1 MQETNYTWANV
12 EMDKPVNPL
21 FVLLNHSDC
30 EGYIEPLDGLP
41 LAERLSS
48 IVTPWPR
55 DDRDRFAACK
65 RPASY
70 SNQG

>member
-1 MQETNYTWANV
+1 
-12 EMDKPVNPL
+12 L

-30 EGYIEPLDGLP
+30 EGYIEPSDCLP

-55 DDRDRFAACK
+55 DDRDRHEALQLVKGLRVAATNGE
-65 RPASY
+65 RLEFR
-70 SNQG
+70 